1 MNQETIP
8 PFDGETESDAVPDN
22 AAPTTPNT
30 SLTDSGTDSETPPP
44 MNSPARGPMEQTVPD
59 VATGSTPLTRHDD

>member
-8 PFDGETESDAVPDN
+8 PFDGETESDTLPDN

-30 SLTDSGTDSETPPP
+30 SLTDAETPPP
-44 MNSPARGPMEQTVPD
+44 MNSPARGPMDQTSPD